1 MVAIPSLFMELA
13 LGQYVG
19 LSAIKIYSR
28 LAPALRG
35 LGHGMTLIPTVI
47 NFYYTVVMAYA
58 VFFLYSGFTTGP
70 LPWTDCSHSFNTMQC
85 FSTQDQSNCQ
95 SVRMTQTI
103 SAFFRSPGSRLV
115 TQPLSL
121 RFRIRRLSGTTPA
134 LRLKISANNSTTIL

>member
-1 MVAIPSLFMELA
+1 MELA
-13 LGQYVG
+13 LGQYIG

-95 SVRMTQTI
+95 SVRMTQTTYFI
-103 SAFFRSPGSRLV
+103 TYFVHMFHD
-115 TQPLSL
+115 
-121 RFRIRRLSGTTPA
+121 
-134 LRLKISANNSTTIL
+134 